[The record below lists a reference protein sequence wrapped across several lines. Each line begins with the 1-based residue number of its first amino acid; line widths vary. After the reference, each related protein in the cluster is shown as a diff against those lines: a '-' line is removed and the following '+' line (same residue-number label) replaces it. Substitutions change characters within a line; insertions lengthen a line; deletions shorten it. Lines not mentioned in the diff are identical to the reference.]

1 MNNYK
6 KNLIVFKNYLQKLN
20 FRSQIKKIRSSK
32 IIWHF
37 CTPKCASTFYAKYM
51 QQTLKY
57 NNLHTKSFQISSMPE
72 FGERY
77 QVVDK
82 NLLSKLLVKDKNFIH
97 LVYRSHTI
105 ASKDLLDIISNQNH
119 NVIIQYRPI
128 NETLISLCNFLNK
141 SPETI
146 WSSVLKIKWKSFNND
161 EKIEKLIDFYLPW
174 HVQFLQSWINQN
186 KFRSTFLKMEDVIKD
201 PYEAM
206 RLSFNNYNIE
216 FKKIETNFSN
226 DEIMYNKNHNEAEI
240 ILSDYHKQK
249 IRDFVIRNDFLGQN
263 LVEFI

>member
-82 NLLSKLLVKDKNFIH
+82 NLLSKLLGDTLSVNLYTSFI
-97 LVYRSHTI
+97 I
-105 ASKDLLDIISNQNH
+105 FSKLSSI
-119 NVIIQYRPI
+119 
-128 NETLISLCNFLNK
+128 FLN
-141 SPETI
+141 
-146 WSSVLKIKWKSFNND
+146 
-161 EKIEKLIDFYLPW
+161 
-174 HVQFLQSWINQN
+174 
-186 KFRSTFLKMEDVIKD
+186 
-201 PYEAM
+201 
-206 RLSFNNYNIE
+206 
-216 FKKIETNFSN
+216 
-226 DEIMYNKNHNEAEI
+226 
-240 ILSDYHKQK
+240 
-249 IRDFVIRNDFLGQN
+249 
-263 LVEFI
+263 